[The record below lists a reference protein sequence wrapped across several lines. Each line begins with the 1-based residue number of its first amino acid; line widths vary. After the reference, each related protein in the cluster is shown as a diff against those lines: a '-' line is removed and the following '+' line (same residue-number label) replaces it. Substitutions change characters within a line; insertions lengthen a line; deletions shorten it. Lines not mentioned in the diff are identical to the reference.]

1 MPKYERTFFDR
12 LVSDTDEGYADF
24 GEDRELTDGAGNV
37 EENAAFDRAVEQAAS
52 LPTEKTTNVD
62 WGFIREQEGFRTK
75 LYVPTDEDG
84 KAIEQSGVTVGSGV
98 DLGQWNK
105 KQFEDL
111 GVPESTI
118 NKLLPYFGIRKQAAI
133 DLLALNPLE
142 LGKEEAEELT
152 DIIKRDAVAKVAKKY
167 NAASNTDFEDLHPKL
182 QTVIT
187 SVAFQYGDLK
197 GKAPNFWRQITGGD
211 FKAAYN
217 NLRNFED
224 DYGPRRGRE
233 ADYIK
238 NLIVPPRG

>member
-1 MPKYERTFFDR
+1 MSSYANLDIDKY
-12 LVSDTDEGYADF
+12 
-24 GEDRELTDGAGNV
+24 LTDGVAIV
-37 EENAAFDRAVEQAAS
+37 EANAAADRAITEQAANPPPE
-52 LPTEKTTNVD
+52 LPQEKTTNVD
-62 WGFIREQEGFRTK
+62 FDFIREQEGFKTK
-75 LYVPTDEDG
+75 LYVPTNEDG

-98 DLGQWNK
+98 DLGQWSK

-142 LGKEEAEELT
+142 LEKEEAEELT
-152 DIIKRDAVAKVAKKY
+152 RIIKRDAVAKVAKKY

-187 SVAFQYGDLK
+187 SVAFQYGDLE
-197 GKAPNFWRQITGGD
+197 GKTPNFWRQITGGD
-211 FKAAYN
+211 FKAAYD
-217 NLRNFED
+217 NLRNFD
-224 DYGPRRGRE
+224 DKYGPRRGRE